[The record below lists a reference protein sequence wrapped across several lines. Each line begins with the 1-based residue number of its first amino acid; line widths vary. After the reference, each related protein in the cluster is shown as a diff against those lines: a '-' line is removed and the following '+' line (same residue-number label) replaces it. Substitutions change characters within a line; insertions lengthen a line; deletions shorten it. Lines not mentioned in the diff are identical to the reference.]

1 MKRLL
6 LVALASTMCTGT
18 ITGSLQA
25 QQKRSSYVSSRHS
38 FPSGSGTTI
47 NTVML
52 NLASWGKDCN
62 LTPLFSL
69 QLCSVGGSISCTTIT
84 HSNTYNTQYLYPNL
98 YISTSSVELR
108 FTNENFDYC
117 GINVRF
123 TLYTNFEEVQSTST
137 TKALAATSGNEL
149 DIQWKPGNTFYD
161 EWTAP
166 YCSADTEYVTSV
178 SLKLSSWGTGCN
190 VSPNWNVELC
200 SGSSCSLT
208 FFFVPNSY
216 GSVVVHPYL
225 SMTHLGGGSVRVRI
239 TNENSYQ
246 NCGLVAK
253 GFYMSST
260 CEPITPYPAP
270 NPRTPYPPAYPPYS
284 PDSSRST
291 GPDSFVYVCVS
302 IGAVVL
308 FVVVVGASY
317 LFLRGP
323 TEAVPV
329 QPQVVSQPMQEMG
342 TPLLTNPQAV

>member
-1 MKRLL
+1 MRKRKRNRKNLKCLFCGSSKATVSVLYCIRSTNMKRLL

-178 SLKLSSWGTGCN
+178 SLKLSSWGTGCD
-190 VSPNWNVELC
+190 STPHWNVELC
-200 SGSSCSLT
+200 TDSCVSSDNLPT
-208 FFFVPNSY
+208 YY
-216 GSVVVHPYL
+216 GSVFVYSFQVI
-225 SMTHLGGGSVRVRI
+225 THLGGGSVTSLRI
-239 TNENSYQ
+239 
-246 NCGLVAK
+246 G
-253 GFYMSST
+253 M
-260 CEPITPYPAP
+260 
-270 NPRTPYPPAYPPYS
+270 
-284 PDSSRST
+284 
-291 GPDSFVYVCVS
+291 
-302 IGAVVL
+302 
-308 FVVVVGASY
+308 
-317 LFLRGP
+317 
-323 TEAVPV
+323 
-329 QPQVVSQPMQEMG
+329 
-342 TPLLTNPQAV
+342 